1 VKGTQR
7 VRQGL
12 ARLGK
17 PAVPWGIG
25 LLLASTAM
33 EPREGWRQL
42 VGLALAV
49 IMGVALTRRAQRPEL
64 VTAVVLVATVP
75 YTLLVP
81 ELVIPLAGMAAVWSL
96 TLARPPSVSL
106 VGLAGLVAVAAV
118 NVATTHID
126 DAVFTMCL
134 AVAVWSLAEA
144 ARHRVEAAH
153 DAAGQAALAEKARIA
168 RELHDVIAHSVSVI
182 VVQAAAAGDVFDTRP
197 DQARAALSAI
207 ETTGRQAL
215 TELRRLLGAVD
226 PAAAPTA
233 PQPGLGRLDELVGQ
247 VRSAGLEV
255 VVSMAGKPVELPAGV
270 DLSAYRIVQ
279 EALTNTLRH
288 AQARTAEVSVDYRP
302 DGVGIEVVDDGRAS
316 SKASGD
322 AGVAATGFGLIGMR
336 ERAAV
341 LGGSLDAGPTAH
353 GGFRVQ
359 AHLPFDPDGRAPL
372 ASTTGEAEAS

>member
-1 VKGTQR
+1 
-7 VRQGL
+7 
-12 ARLGK
+12 
-17 PAVPWGIG
+17 
-25 LLLASTAM
+25 M
-33 EPREGWRQL
+33 EPRDGWVQL
-42 VGLALAV
+42 AGVALSV
-49 IMGVALTRRAQRPEL
+49 LMGVALTQRAQRPEL
-64 VTAVVLVATVP
+64 VTGVVLAATVP

-81 ELVIPLAGMAAVWSL
+81 ALVIPLAGMAAVWSL

-118 NVATTHID
+118 NVVTTHID
-126 DAVFTMCL
+126 EAVFTMCL
-134 AVAVWSLAEA
+134 AVAVWILAEA

-153 DAAGQAALAEKARIA
+153 DAARQAALAEKGRIA

-182 VVQAAAAGDVFDTRP
+182 VVQAAAAGDVFDSRP
-197 DQARAALSAI
+197 DQARSALSAI

-226 PAAAPTA
+226 PEAAPTA

-255 VVSMAGKPVELPAGV
+255 VVSVAGKPVELPAGV

-288 AQARTAEVSVDYRP
+288 ARARVAEVSVIYRP

-316 SKASGD
+316 LRASGD
-322 AGVAATGFGLIGMR
+322 AGVASTGLGLIGMR
-336 ERAAV
+336 ERATV

-353 GGFRVQ
+353 GGFRVR

-372 ASTTGEAEAS
+372 SITTGEVERR